1 MSHIIVL
8 FSLLAIASAY
18 TTFETTC
25 THPSTPINYVS
36 SVDARGTMDILWSC
50 LFTILACTWTVLHL
64 NVPEQRED
72 RDPDWKGNIK
82 WMIKRGLTSTT
93 WMLITI
99 VAPEVLISK
108 YIGDL
113 ASAKADLQKMKK
125 FADEDDVPWTLSHAF
140 LANMGG
146 FAVRWWVPKQ
156 DAFRNR
162 PMLMHLVSEEIF
174 NLRSNGCLARL
185 PYLTPE
191 ELEDHN
197 KSDSLIRVIAIIQIV
212 WSVIQI
218 LARAARH
225 LAISQLEIAVLA
237 FAACAVVMYGLN
249 WYKPKGVQVPITV
262 LQYRDNGPNSMHAT
276 IRSARD
282 RESGLL
288 QVLISSSTL
297 DLFDKQP
304 LGGAIPNLSVIGKK
318 KLPELWGL
326 ALGCLVFGGIHL
338 AAWNFQFPTK
348 VEQAL
353 WWAASLWC
361 MFSILF
367 LFALSLVW
375 DFIDDYVQIPVWIW
389 FIIWFITFQSLPIV
403 YILSRLYLLVEI
415 FRTLCFLPE
424 SAFVATKLS
433 WGAAGWVAFSRFRLH
448 LCELL
453 VVLLYKRNVAP
464 LLFSLEPTNIAI
476 IRSLLKKLKE

>member
-1 MSHIIVL
+1 
-8 FSLLAIASAY
+8 
-18 TTFETTC
+18 
-25 THPSTPINYVS
+25 
-36 SVDARGTMDILWSC
+36 MDILWSC

-72 RDPDWKGNIK
+72 RDPGWKGNIK

-99 VAPEVLISK
+99 VAPELLIGK
-108 YIGDL
+108 YLGDL
-113 ASAKADLQKMKK
+113 ASAKADLQKMKQL
-125 FADEDDVPWTLSHAF
+125 ADDDEVPWTLSHAF

-146 FAVRWWVPKQ
+146 FAVRWWVPKRIGKPASTITQ
-156 DAFRNR
+156 RDANTQTDSDVSEGLSPNKAPKQTPIDLTEDAARNT
-162 PMLMHLVSEEIF
+162 PMLMHLVAKDIF
-174 NLRSNGCLARL
+174 DLRSNGCLARL

-225 LAISQLEIAVLA
+225 LAVSQLEIAVLA

-249 WYKPKGVQVPITV
+249 WYKPKGVQVPITI
-262 LQYRDNGPNSMHAT
+262 LQYRDNGPDSMQAT
-276 IRSARD
+276 IRSAR
-282 RESGLL
+282 RRRSGLL
-288 QVLISSSTL
+288 LDTFLSLTG
-297 DLFDKQP
+297 DLFDKEP
-304 LGGAIPNLSVIGKK
+304 HGGAIPNLSVIGSN
-318 KLPELWGL
+318 ELTERWGL

-361 MFSILF
+361 TFSILF
-367 LFALSLVW
+367 LFALSLVGV
-375 DFIDDYVQIPVWIW
+375 FIYDYVQIPDWIW
-389 FIIWFITFQSLPIV
+389 FIIFQSLTIV

-424 SAFVATKLS
+424 SAFVAT
-433 WGAAGWVAFSRFRLH
+433 WATNVPHVA
-448 LCELL
+448 
-453 VVLLYKRNVAP
+453 
-464 LLFSLEPTNIAI
+464 
-476 IRSLLKKLKE
+476 

>member
-72 RDPDWKGNIK
+72 RDPGWKGNIK

-99 VAPEVLISK
+99 AAPEVLISK

-125 FADEDDVPWTLSHAF
+125 FADDDEVPWTLSHAF

-146 FAVRWWVPKQ
+146 FAVRWWVPKPP
-156 DAFRNR
+156 NT
-162 PMLMHLVSEEIF
+162 PMLMHLVTEDIF
-174 NLRSNGCLARL
+174 DLRRNGCLPRL
-185 PYLTPE
+185 PYLSPE
-191 ELEDHN
+191 ELDDHN

-249 WYKPKGVQVPITV
+249 WYKPKGVQVPITI
-262 LQYRDNGPNSMHAT
+262 LQYRDNGPNSMQAT
-276 IRSARD
+276 IHSTKGRKSGGLRD
-282 RESGLL
+282 LFLSL
-288 QVLISSSTL
+288 TL
-297 DLFDKQP
+297 GLFDKQS
-304 LGGAIPNLSVIGKK
+304 LGGAIPNLSVIGNNES
-318 KLPELWGL
+318 LEALGL

-348 VEQAL
+348 VEQVL
-353 WWAASLWC
+353 WWVASLWC
-361 MFSILF
+361 TFSILI
-367 LFALSLVW
+367 LFALGVVYHY
-375 DFIDDYVQIPVWIW
+375 IDIHVQIISL
-389 FIIWFITFQSLPIV
+389 IIGIIILSLPIV
-403 YILSRLYLLVEI
+403 YILARLYLLVEI

-433 WGAAGWVAFSRFRLH
+433 WGAAGWVAFPPFRLH
-448 LCELL
+448 LCELP
-453 VVLLYKRNVAP
+453 VMLLYEDPRSSLV
-464 LLFSLEPTNIAI
+464 FS
-476 IRSLLKKLKE
+476 